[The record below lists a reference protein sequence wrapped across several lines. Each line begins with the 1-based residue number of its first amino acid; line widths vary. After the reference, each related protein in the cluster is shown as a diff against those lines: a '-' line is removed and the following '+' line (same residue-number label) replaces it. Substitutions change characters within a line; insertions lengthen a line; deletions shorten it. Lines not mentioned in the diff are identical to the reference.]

1 MSNNTKTPIRL
12 KFKTTI
18 KHPGE
23 LPEMMEIF
31 VEGSYML
38 KDGKKVYIQYD
49 EVINEKQSRTTL
61 RFDENDGIIM
71 RNGSVK
77 MRLPF
82 VKDYDQRGH
91 YEADFGQM
99 PIIVRTHHIDNKPLN
114 EQQPTGT
121 LTVRYE
127 LIVAGASVGEYTL
140 EYSYTEG
147 K

>member
-1 MSNNTKTPIRL
+1 MSNNTTPIQL

-18 KHPGE
+18 NHPGE
-23 LPEMMEIF
+23 LPEIMEIF
-31 VEGSYML
+31 VDGSYML
-38 KDGKKVYIQYD
+38 KDGKKVYIQYEEILND
-49 EVINEKQSRTTL
+49 KTMRTTL
-61 RFDENDGIIM
+61 RFDESDGIIM
-71 RNGSVK
+71 RNGDIK

-82 VKDYDQRGH
+82 VKGYDQRGH
-91 YEADFGQM
+91 YTADFGEM

-114 EQQPTGT
+114 DEVTTGE

-127 LIVAGASVGEYTL
+127 LIVSGESVGEYTL

>member
-1 MSNNTKTPIRL
+1 MSNNTTPIQL

-31 VEGSYML
+31 VDGSYML
-38 KDGKKVYIQYD
+38 KDGKKIYIQYEEILND
-49 EVINEKQSRTTL
+49 KTMRTTL
-61 RFDENDGIIM
+61 RFDESDGIIM
-71 RNGSVK
+71 RNGDIK

-82 VKDYDQRGH
+82 MRGLDQRGH

-114 EQQPTGT
+114 NEVTTGE
-121 LTVRYE
+121 LTVHYE
-127 LIVAGASVGEYTL
+127 LIIGGQSVGDYTL

>member
-1 MSNNTKTPIRL
+1 MSNNTTPIQL

-23 LPEMMEIF
+23 LPEIMEIF
-31 VEGSYML
+31 VDGSYML
-38 KDGKKVYIQYD
+38 KNGKKIYIQYEELLND
-49 EVINEKQSRTTL
+49 KTMRTTL
-61 RFDENDGIIM
+61 RFDDSDGIIM
-71 RNGSVK
+71 RNGDIK

-82 VKDYDQRGH
+82 MKGLDQRGH

-99 PIIVRTHHIDNKPLN
+99 PIIVRTHHIDNKPLKD
-114 EQQPTGT
+114 EVTTGE

-127 LIVAGASVGEYTL
+127 LIVGGQSVGEYTL